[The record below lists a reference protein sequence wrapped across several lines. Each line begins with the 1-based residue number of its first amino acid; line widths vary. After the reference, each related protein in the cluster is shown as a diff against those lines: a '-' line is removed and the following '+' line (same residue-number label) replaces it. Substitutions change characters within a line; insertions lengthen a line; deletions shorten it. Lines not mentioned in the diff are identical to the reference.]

1 MSRRE
6 GEIHGAATRAAE
18 RNEANEANVA
28 PMLEPR
34 CHPQPSINLLL
45 LLVSINRLMINRS
58 PRSVVLED
66 MPCSI
71 IQLVEMNLQELE
83 VRSRCAAILSIE

>member
-18 RNEANEANVA
+18 RNEANVA

-45 LLVSINRLMINRS
+45 LL
-58 PRSVVLED
+58 
-66 MPCSI
+66 
-71 IQLVEMNLQELE
+71 
-83 VRSRCAAILSIE
+83 